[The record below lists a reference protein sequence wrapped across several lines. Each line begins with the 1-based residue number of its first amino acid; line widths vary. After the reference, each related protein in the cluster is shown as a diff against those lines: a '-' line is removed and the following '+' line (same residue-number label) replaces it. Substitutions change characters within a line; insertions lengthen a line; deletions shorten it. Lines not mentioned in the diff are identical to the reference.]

1 MPGSITDSDEQAGA
15 VEPFRDAALYDW
27 EYRRRRNDIAFY
39 RMLAG
44 EREGP
49 ILDLGCGTGRLLA
62 PLARDG
68 QRVVGVDLSPAM
80 LAAAAARV
88 HRLPR
93 AAARRCLLVK
103 ADLRALPIR
112 GHFPLVIAAF
122 HTVQHLIDD
131 RELLAL
137 FRAVRRLI
145 RPDGWFAF
153 DVFFP
158 DPNWL
163 ARPANRQFDRT
174 MFRHPTTGQKMAYS
188 VSHRLDT
195 GRRALHMQ
203 LHYQSLDETGDAVG
217 PTRTVRLCHRQLPP
231 RDVNSLLRRS
241 GLEIVARWGGFDG
254 EVLPARVQE
263 APKQEQ
269 GEEDREA
276 AASAPTEQHV
286 YLARATSL
294 PERRRQR

>member
-1 MPGSITDSDEQAGA
+1 
-15 VEPFRDAALYDW
+15 
-27 EYRRRRNDIAFY
+27 
-39 RMLAG
+39 MLAG

-80 LAAAAARV
+80 LAGAAARV
-88 HRLPR
+88 RRLPR
-93 AAARRCLLVK
+93 TAARRCLLVK
-103 ADLRALPIR
+103 ADLRSLPIR

-137 FRAVRRLI
+137 FRAVHRLI

-174 MFRHPTTGQKMAYS
+174 VFRHPTNGQKMAYS

-203 LHYQSLDETGDAVG
+203 LHYQPLDEAGGTVG
-217 PTRTVRLCHRQLPP
+217 PSRTVRLCHRQLPP

-254 EVLPARVQE
+254 EALPARVPKEPRQE
-263 APKQEQ
+263 LD
-269 GEEDREA
+269 EDREA
-276 AASAPTEQHV
+276 PASPPTEQHV
-286 YLARATSL
+286 YLTRATS
-294 PERRRQR
+294 PRERRLQR

>member
-1 MPGSITDSDEQAGA
+1 MVASITDDDEQAGA
-15 VEPFRDAALYDW
+15 VEPFQDAALYDW

-44 EREGP
+44 ERDGP

-68 QRVVGVDLSPAM
+68 QRVVGVDLSSAM
-80 LAAAAARV
+80 LAGAAARV
-88 HRLPR
+88 RRLPR
-93 AAARRCLLVK
+93 PAAGRCVLVK

-122 HTVQHLIDD
+122 HTVQHLIED

-145 RPDGWFAF
+145 RPDGWFVF

-158 DPNWL
+158 DPSWL

-174 MFRHPTTGQKMAYS
+174 VFRHPVTGEKMAYS
-188 VSHRLDT
+188 VSHRLDKR
-195 GRRALHMQ
+195 RRALHMQ
-203 LHYQSLDETGDAVG
+203 LHYQQLDDTGGTVG
-217 PTRTVRLCHRQLPP
+217 LPRTVRLCHRQLPP
-231 RDVNSLLRRS
+231 RDVARLLRRS
-241 GLEIVARWGGFDG
+241 GLEILARWGGFDG
-254 EVLPARVQE
+254 EVLPARIDDQHE
-263 APKQEQ
+263 STMSP
-269 GEEDREA
+269 
-276 AASAPTEQHV
+276 PTEQHV
-286 YLARATSL
+286 YLTRATAD
-294 PERRRQR
+294 RRSIGHVTG